1 MYLTSST
8 GLILYSSEHQEK
20 KKKKKSFEPVSFGNR
35 EKRKTWNQNSWLEKA
50 LIQQGN

>member
-20 KKKKKSFEPVSFGNR
+20 NKKTKENKILNQCSSAAGKNQT
-35 EKRKTWNQNSWLEKA
+35 KQTKTKTA
-50 LIQQGN
+50 D